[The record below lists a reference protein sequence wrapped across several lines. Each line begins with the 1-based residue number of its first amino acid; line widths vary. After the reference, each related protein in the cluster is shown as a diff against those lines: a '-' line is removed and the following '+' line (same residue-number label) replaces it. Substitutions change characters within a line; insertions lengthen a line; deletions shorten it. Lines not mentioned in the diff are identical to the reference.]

1 MTTTTTTTGEG
12 RASVPAPAHL
22 WIVGG
27 VTLLFNAM
35 GIISYMTTKLG
46 MLAEMGLTPSQIAFM
61 DSYPAWVSAFWALG
75 VWGAFAGS
83 VLILLR
89 SRWAVAAMVA
99 GLIGL
104 IVVTVYHY
112 ALIDVPADMQSPA
125 LDVAIWV
132 VTVFLLFYARAMAA
146 AGVLR

>member
-1 MTTTTTTTGEG
+1 MHT
-12 RASVPAPAHL
+12 PAHL
-22 WIVGG
+22 WIVGA

-61 DSYPAWVSAFWALG
+61 ESYPAWVSAFWALG

-83 VLILLR
+83 VLLLLR
-89 SRWAVAAMVA
+89 SKWTVTAMVA
-99 GLIGL
+99 ALVGL

-112 ALIDVPADMQSPA
+112 VLIDVPADMQSPG

-132 VTVFLLFYARAMAA
+132 VTLFLLFYSRRMVA